1 MKLSHLAGW
10 VFSRSAWMWILSA
23 RVSVDSILNKPLPIT
38 DCCPPITPGCPPKT
52 APNKPL
58 EERASCLAHIPPPIL
73 ASDVSRTH
81 ADFLTNARVLAYPA
95 LQRLTSSAGGFSAP
109 PCFHQ
114 PPSRHHTP
122 SSSASTSPASTS
134 VPDTGKTTIHTDT
147 AGLSKQD
154 LATKYEPPHQILVF
168 NPCQISGPSIGCN
181 PTVQFPASQNR
192 KPA

>member
-1 MKLSHLAGW
+1 MKISHLAGC

-23 RVSVDSILNKPLPIT
+23 RVSVDSILNKLLPIT
-38 DCCPPITPGCPPKT
+38 DCCPPIITPGCPPKT

-109 PCFHQ
+109 PCFHHTAPLASPHTLLLCFHKPCFHQ
-114 PPSRHHTP
+114 CARQGQNHNTHRH
-122 SSSASTSPASTS
+122 S
-134 VPDTGKTTIHTDT
+134 
-147 AGLSKQD
+147 
-154 LATKYEPPHQILVF
+154 
-168 NPCQISGPSIGCN
+168 
-181 PTVQFPASQNR
+181 
-192 KPA
+192 